1 MIGPLFSNV
10 IAIYL
15 LLFLSDNLTDFV
27 ANESMKYRYFVLVFM
42 REIRAKIVRITQKKQ
57 ILLLLK
63 FTLETLSTFDYVR
76 CLVYK
81 PSYQLIETDV

>member
-27 ANESMKYRYFVLVFM
+27 ANESMRYRYFVLVFM
-42 REIRAKIVRITQKKQ
+42 REIRAKIVRITQ
-57 ILLLLK
+57 
-63 FTLETLSTFDYVR
+63 
-76 CLVYK
+76 
-81 PSYQLIETDV
+81 